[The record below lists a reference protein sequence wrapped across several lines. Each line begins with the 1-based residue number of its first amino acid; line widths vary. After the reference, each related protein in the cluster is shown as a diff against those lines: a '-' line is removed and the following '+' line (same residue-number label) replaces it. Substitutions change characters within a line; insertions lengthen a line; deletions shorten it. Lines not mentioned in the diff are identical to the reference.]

1 LTLSKDWFKDWFSN
15 KYYLELYK
23 HRDCKEAIDLINLLQ
38 RNIEIAKGAKILDVC
53 CGAGRHSIEL
63 AKRGFD
69 VTGFDLSRYLIGEAN
84 KNKKILKEK
93 NIKLKFLIKDMRNF
107 NFKNSIDLS
116 LNIFSS
122 FGYFENDADNIRVF
136 KNVHSSLKK
145 NGYFVFDFL
154 NETYLR
160 KNIIKKDTMILNG
173 KKVVQ
178 ERRIENNFVF
188 KDIKIA
194 DCEFSERIKLYSLE
208 CIVKELESIGFRLH
222 KVFGDYYGNTFLKN
236 KSKRFIIIAQK
247 I

>member
-1 LTLSKDWFKDWFSN
+1 LGKEWYKEWFSN

-23 HRDCKEAIDLINLLQ
+23 HRDDKEAIDLINLVQ
-38 RNIEIAKGAKILDVC
+38 RNINLNKGKKVLDVC
-53 CGAGRHSIEL
+53 CGSGRHSIEL
-63 AKRGFD
+63 AKRGYD
-69 VTGFDLSRYLIGEAN
+69 VTGFDLSKYLIGEAN
-84 KNKKILKEK
+84 KNKKALQEKDLKV
-93 NIKLKFLIKDMRNF
+93 KFIIKDMRS
-107 NFKNSIDLS
+107 FKFKKSFELA

-122 FGYFENDADNIRVF
+122 FGYFENDSENFMIF

-154 NETYLR
+154 NESYL
-160 KNIIKKDTMILNG
+160 KNNLVKKDVISMNG

-188 KDIKIA
+188 KDIKIGNKV
-194 DCEFSERIKLYSLE
+194 FSERIKLYSLE
-208 CIVKELESIGFRLH
+208 SIKKELESVGFNIH